1 MVEHPSTDVPA
12 SAGHARALRAL
23 LPGPDDPVHGP
34 LFEGDVRARTV
45 HRSTRDHE
53 LTVMT
58 TAFAAGTGT
67 VRHVHDG
74 DQVVLVTDGRGALD
88 DDVHGRQPLRSGD
101 LVVVPAGRPHRH
113 LAADDEPM
121 THLSITA
128 HGENHLDTA

>member
-1 MVEHPSTDVPA
+1 VVEHQPPVP
-12 SAGHARALRAL
+12 GEHARALRRL
-23 LPGPDDPVHGP
+23 LPGPDDRAQGP

-58 TAFAAGTGT
+58 TAFAAGAGT

-74 DQVVLVTDGRGALD
+74 DQVLLVTDGRGALD
-88 DDVHGRQPLRSGD
+88 DDVHGRRPLRAGD

-113 LAADDEPM
+113 LAADDESM
-121 THLSITA
+121 THLSVTA
-128 HGENHLDTA
+128 HGENHLAAPDTA